1 MGKLFGLVSQT
12 SDYHEILRMK
22 WATTHPYLFTLIEI
36 SNPTLVIILI
46 IAGFNMVNGIFRRK
60 QKWQRGR

>member
-12 SDYHEILRMK
+12 SDYHEILRMA
-22 WATTHPYLFTLIEI
+22 WATKHPYLFTLIEI
-36 SNPTLVIILI
+36 ANPTLFIILI

-60 QKWQRGR
+60 QQWQRGR